1 MKKLI
6 LLLSLLL
13 MNVCIA
19 QPPENLFNNSVGVNN
34 NKPSSQEENE
44 EENELDGYL
53 LDSSRKEAFKENK
66 IRVRSDKK
74 ISKSINGSTSP
85 SIQTSQSIQ
94 SSQIIEG
101 EFRKSKMQLD
111 SRMVK
116 PESQKRMES
125 ELDKLAEENKASFE
139 YHLYNYT
146 LGNYDIKLEESLN
159 QAEQIKPNDQRLI
172 VQKVANECVQGDTL
186 STKLYL
192 QKLINTNALET
203 ETLDYAEDVLISS
216 RGNDILITH
225 GTNDTY
231 GVLYHQLHT
240 PKYSSDDVLVIS
252 LDFLRSPY
260 YRKLLSGKGLE
271 LPTSSTINTDY
282 FKEFCTLNS
291 DKKIAV
297 SLTLPIDYL
306 RRIASFATPYGLV
319 LVTGNQKAL
328 CLSDLETLWNEQL
341 NKRNLTSHSSFL
353 SKNYARNYKP
363 SQQLLERFYEQ
374 QKTSPYISSPKK
386 LKPHKSKAVTSGK
399 N

>member
-34 NKPSSQEENE
+34 NNPSSQEENE
-44 EENELDGYL
+44 QNGYL
-53 LDSSRKEAFKENK
+53 LDSSRKEALKDNK
-66 IRVRSDKK
+66 IRVRSDNKRY
-74 ISKSINGSTSP
+74 KSINGSTSS

-116 PESQKRMES
+116 PETQKRMES
-125 ELDKLAEENKASFE
+125 ELDKLAEENNASFE

-146 LGNYDIKLEESLN
+146 LGNYDIKREESLN

-186 STKLYL
+186 STELYL
-192 QKLINTNALET
+192 QKLIKTNALET

-240 PKYSSDDVLVIS
+240 PKYSSDDVLVVS

-271 LPTSSTINTDY
+271 LPTSSAINTDY
-282 FKEFCTLNS
+282 FKEFCMLNS
-291 DKKIAV
+291 DKKIAI

-328 CLSDLETLWNEQL
+328 CLSDLETLWNDQL
-341 NKRNLTSHSSFL
+341 NKRNLTSHSSSL

-374 QKTSPYISSPKK
+374 QKASPYISSPKK